1 MSWAIVNG
9 QGITPKGCSE
19 TIDMM
24 NLILEQV
31 ASPTLWQD
39 TPEWEFCKE
48 LGGPLKMDLHAPST
62 IIVDDDL

>member
-1 MSWAIVNG
+1 MSWAIANG
-9 QGITPKGCSE
+9 QGITPKGCPE

-39 TPEWEFCKE
+39 TPEV
-48 LGGPLKMDLHAPST
+48 GILHRTWKTLQSRRINMHQAPFM
-62 IIVDDDL
+62 